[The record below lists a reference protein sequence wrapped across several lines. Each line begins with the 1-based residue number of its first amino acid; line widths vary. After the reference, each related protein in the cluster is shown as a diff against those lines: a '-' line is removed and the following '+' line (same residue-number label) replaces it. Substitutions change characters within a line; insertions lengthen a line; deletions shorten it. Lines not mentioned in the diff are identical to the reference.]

1 VAHFGPY
8 SSFHPMAATRQ
19 MGGCQIGLLDDD
31 EHDDSDTVIILKTA
45 IIEASGRDI
54 HPTLS
59 RRSAPFE
66 LLAPDSPTDIHS
78 TSPRRSAPFGLPT
91 PESPTG
97 LRSFDLRPTF
107 PPSSPTPLR
116 GISKGIKPL
125 KSPQEKQSKHS
136 SKESTT
142 SIALPPPAAS
152 LTQNNTPPRKTK
164 PIPHNAETRIESESS
179 LLPTPANTPARLLFR
194 EEVKVKSEL
203 SPSIETAWNVAET
216 LEMYVLFPCYS
227 L

>member
-1 VAHFGPY
+1 
-8 SSFHPMAATRQ
+8 MAATRQ
-19 MGGCQIGLLDDD
+19 MGGCRIGLLDDD
-31 EHDDSDTVIILKTA
+31 EHDDSDAVIILKTS
-45 IIEASGRDI
+45 IVEASGG
-54 HPTLS
+54 
-59 RRSAPFE
+59 
-66 LLAPDSPTDIHS
+66 DIHS
-78 TSPRRSAPFGLPT
+78 APSRRSAPFGLPT

-107 PPSSPTPLR
+107 LPSSPTPLR

-125 KSPQEKQSKHS
+125 KFPQEKQSKHS

-142 SIALPPPAAS
+142 NITLPPPAES
-152 LTQNNTPPRKTK
+152 LTQDNTPPRKTK

-179 LLPTPANTPARLLFR
+179 LLPTPGNTPARLLFR

>member
-1 VAHFGPY
+1 
-8 SSFHPMAATRQ
+8 MAATRQ
-19 MGGCQIGLLDDD
+19 MGGCRIGLLDDD
-31 EHDDSDTVIILKTA
+31 EHDDSDAVIILKTA
-45 IIEASGRDI
+45 IIEASGG
-54 HPTLS
+54 
-59 RRSAPFE
+59 
-66 LLAPDSPTDIHS
+66 DIHS

-97 LRSFDLRPTF
+97 LRSFDLRPTS
-107 PPSSPTPLR
+107 PPSSPTPFR

-125 KSPQEKQSKHS
+125 KSPQENQSKHS

-142 SIALPPPAAS
+142 SIALPPSAKS

-179 LLPTPANTPARLLFR
+179 LLPTPGNTPPRLLFR

-203 SPSIETAWNVAET
+203 SPSTETAWNVAET